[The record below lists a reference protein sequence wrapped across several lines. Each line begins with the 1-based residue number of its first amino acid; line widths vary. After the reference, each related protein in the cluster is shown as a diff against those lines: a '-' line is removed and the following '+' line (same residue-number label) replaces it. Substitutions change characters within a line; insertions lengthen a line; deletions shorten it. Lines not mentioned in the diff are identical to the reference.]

1 MELRLKFNEDE
12 QNYDRYRP
20 GYPDALMQDV
30 IESFHAGTQSRIMEI
45 GIGTGQATQPILDTG
60 CDLTAVELGE
70 NLARF
75 VRGKFKQA
83 PRFQV
88 ILGDFM
94 ELELAENSWDGI
106 YSATAFHWLPPEA
119 ALEKVLRLLKPQGCL
134 ALFWNHPYPNR
145 LEDPSNRINREVYQQ
160 FCPSDQALKE
170 FDETDLAVWKDR
182 LIQAGFASIQT
193 HWYRRV
199 RTLNT
204 EEYLGLLN
212 TYSDH
217 RALPEAR
224 RRAFEQEMALRLQA
238 TGGQIRIYDTLDLYL
253 ARKP

>member
-12 QNYDRYRP
+12 QNYDRFRP

-88 ILGDFM
+88 ILGD
-94 ELELAENSWDGI
+94 ENSWDGI

-145 LEDPSNRINREVYQQ
+145 LEDLSNRINREVYQQ

-170 FDETDLAVWKDR
+170 FDETDLAVWRDR
-182 LIQAGFASIQT
+182 LIQAGFASVQT
-193 HWYRRV
+193 RLYHRE
-199 RTLNT
+199 RTLNI

>member
-12 QNYDRYRP
+12 QNYDRFRP

-30 IESFHAGTQSRIMEI
+30 IESFHAGVQSRILEI

-75 VRGKFKQA
+75 VRDKFKQRS
-83 PRFQV
+83 RFQV
-88 ILGDFM
+88 IQGDFM

-106 YSATAFHWLPPEA
+106 YSATAFHWLPQRE

-182 LIQAGFASIQT
+182 LIEAGFASVQM
-193 HWYRRV
+193 HLYQRV
-199 RTLNT
+199 RTLST
-204 EEYLGLLN
+204 EAYLGLLN

-224 RRAFEQEMALRLQA
+224 RRAFEQTMAQRLQE
-238 TGGQIRIYDTLDLYL
+238 TGDQIRIYDTLDLYL